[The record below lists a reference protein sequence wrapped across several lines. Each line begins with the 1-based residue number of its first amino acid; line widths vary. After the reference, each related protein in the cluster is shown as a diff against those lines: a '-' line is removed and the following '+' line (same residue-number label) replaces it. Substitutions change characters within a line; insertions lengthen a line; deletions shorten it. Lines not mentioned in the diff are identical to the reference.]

1 MLGQQGAYLWASN
14 PGGTHSYDVT
24 VQVSNRNIF
33 AEVALVKTY
42 ILGEEW
48 HYSEIGISQVVSNN
62 GVENFDPPA
71 RLIFR
76 TGVTSIRFHVAVYQ
90 SFTLGRWMI
99 NFWS

>member
-1 MLGQQGAYLWASN
+1 MLGQQGSYLWAGNEDGS
-14 PGGTHSYDVT
+14 HSYSVT
-24 VQVSNRNIF
+24 VQVHNRNAF

-42 ILGEEW
+42 VAGEEF
-48 HYSEIGISQVVSNN
+48 HYSEICISQAVSNS

-71 RLIFR
+71 RLIYR
-76 TGVTSIRFHVAVYQ
+76 TGVTSVTFHVAVYQ